1 MLKFKPED
9 WRELRKYLLQWN
21 EWQEKEKKADRPD
34 RTGEFIYLVPF
45 TIATLRAEKRMEIL
59 TWVLIALTV
68 ILTYR
73 TIF

>member
-9 WRELRKYLLQWN
+9 WRELREYILQWN

-34 RTGEFIYLVPF
+34 RAGEFIYLVPF
-45 TIATLRAEKRMEIL
+45 TIAILKAEKRMEIL
-59 TWVLIALTV
+59 TWVLITLTV